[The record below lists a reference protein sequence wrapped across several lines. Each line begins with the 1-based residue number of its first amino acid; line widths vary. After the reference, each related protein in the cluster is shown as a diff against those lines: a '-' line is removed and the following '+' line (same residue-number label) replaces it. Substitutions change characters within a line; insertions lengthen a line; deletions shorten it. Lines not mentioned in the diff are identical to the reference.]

1 MIIEGSAIYAL
12 GKSKLARLGKLSM
25 SYHLQWEV
33 RMAGITSPLL
43 ISNVIRSKQKRM
55 FGMLPKQNDEK
66 QSTLESKQT
75 EGQQSPAVSG
85 QAGSANSMEPLS
97 DAEAREI
104 EALTRWIYSS
114 GNNGD

>member
-1 MIIEGSAIYAL
+1 
-12 GKSKLARLGKLSM
+12 
-25 SYHLQWEV
+25 
-33 RMAGITSPLL
+33 
-43 ISNVIRSKQKRM
+43 
-55 FGMLPKQNDEK
+55 MLPKQNDEK

-75 EGQQSPAVSG
+75 EVRQSPAAND
-85 QAGSANSMEPLS
+85 QDGSANSMEPLS

>member
-1 MIIEGSAIYAL
+1 
-12 GKSKLARLGKLSM
+12 
-25 SYHLQWEV
+25 
-33 RMAGITSPLL
+33 
-43 ISNVIRSKQKRM
+43 
-55 FGMLPKQNDEK
+55 MLPKQNDEK

-85 QAGSANSMEPLS
+85 QDGSANLTAPLS
-97 DAEAREI
+97 DAEMKEI

>member
-1 MIIEGSAIYAL
+1 
-12 GKSKLARLGKLSM
+12 
-25 SYHLQWEV
+25 
-33 RMAGITSPLL
+33 
-43 ISNVIRSKQKRM
+43 
-55 FGMLPKQNDEK
+55 MLPKQSDEK
-66 QSTLESKQT
+66 PSILESKQS

-85 QAGSANSMEPLS
+85 QDGSANLMEPLS

>member
-1 MIIEGSAIYAL
+1 
-12 GKSKLARLGKLSM
+12 
-25 SYHLQWEV
+25 
-33 RMAGITSPLL
+33 MAGITSPLL
-43 ISNVIRSKQKRM
+43 ISNVIQLKQKRM
-55 FGMLPKQNDEK
+55 LRMLPKQSDEK
-66 QSTLESKQT
+66 PSTLESKQT
-75 EGQQSPAVSG
+75 EGQQFPAVSG

>member
-1 MIIEGSAIYAL
+1 MHIGASAIYAL
-12 GKSKLARLGKLSM
+12 GRSKLVRLGKWSM

-55 FGMLPKQNDEK
+55 SGMLPKQNDEK
-66 QSTLESKQT
+66 QSTLESK
-75 EGQQSPAVSG
+75 PAKAQPY
-85 QAGSANSMEPLS
+85 QAASDQDGNVNLTAPLS
-97 DAEAREI
+97 DAEMKEI
-104 EALTRWIYSS
+104 EDMTRWIYSS